1 MPWKTMEAEEQK
13 VQFVVAASRREKSL
27 TALCE
32 EFGISRPTGYLWW
45 RRYGEAGLAGI
56 AERSRRP
63 KQSPGRTAAEMEQR
77 VVELRRRYPD
87 WGARKLQVL
96 LAREQR
102 NLTRSTIHRILLR
115 QDLVHDRERHRP
127 ALGRFQRGTPN
138 ELWQMDFKSPKGW
151 NAAVG
156 PLSVL
161 DDCSRYLLVLQAVW
175 TNHGELVR
183 EQLVSAFT
191 ACGVPQAML
200 MDHGIPW
207 WSEQAP
213 SGATRLTVWLM
224 KQGIRLHW
232 SGYRHPQ
239 TQGKVE
245 RFHGALE
252 RALRLRPVPRQQP
265 QAWLDEFRW
274 EHNHVRPHE
283 ALGMQTPASVWQRS
297 ERRYDPHP
305 ARWEYPAGAHVL
317 KVCSSGKVAAYGI
330 RWKIAKALIGEWVQL
345 ERIGQRV
352 LVYYCR
358 TLIRELNLQSQ
369 SSIAVQRWH
378 PQSGSDTGSD
388 DATS

>member
-1 MPWKTMEAEEQK
+1 MAWKTMDVEEQK
-13 VQFVVAASRREKSL
+13 VRFVVAATRRERSL

-32 EFGISRPTGYLWW
+32 EFGIARPTGYLW
-45 RRYGEAGLAGI
+45 RRGYEEAGLAGI

-63 KQSPGRTAAEMEQR
+63 KQSPQRTAAELEQR

-96 LAREQR
+96 LARQQVE
-102 NLTRSTIHRILLR
+102 LTRSTIHRILLR
-115 QDLVHDRERHRP
+115 QNLVHDPERRRQAP
-127 ALGRFQRGTPN
+127 GRFQREAPN

-183 EQLVSAFT
+183 EQLESAFT
-191 ACGVPQAML
+191 SCGVPQAML

-207 WSEQAP
+207 WSEHSP
-213 SGATRLTVWLM
+213 GGVTRLTVWLM
-224 KQGIRLHW
+224 KQGIQLHW
-232 SGYRHPQ
+232 SGFRHPQ

-252 RALRLRPVPRQQP
+252 RALLLRPVPRQQP

-283 ALGMQTPASVWQRS
+283 ALDMRTPASVWHQS
-297 ERRYDPHP
+297 GRRFDPHP
-305 ARWEYPAGAHVL
+305 PRWEYPAGAKVL
-317 KVCSSGKVAAYGI
+317 KLGHHGKLDAYGI

-345 ERIGQRV
+345 ERVDQRV

-358 TLIRELNLQSQ
+358 TLIRELDLQSQ
-369 SSIAVQRWH
+369 ASRLVKHWR
-378 PQSGSDTGSD
+378 PRPGTD
-388 DATS
+388 DASL